1 MVIEVNGLTK
11 QFKGINAVNDLSFSV
26 NTGEVYGFIGQNGA
40 GKSTTIRMLLTLI
53 KATSGEIR
61 IFDKPL
67 QTNRIEI
74 LKNTGAVIEKPD
86 LYQYLT
92 GIQNLAL
99 FAKLNGLRL
108 TKKELMDKLDEVGLA
123 KRAADKVKVY
133 SQGMKQRLGIAVAIV
148 HNPDLIILDE
158 PTNGLDPQGIV
169 DIRNLILQLSRE
181 KKKTVFISSH
191 LLSEVEQ
198 IADSLLVIDKGTKVV
213 EGPVKTLIDPE
224 QVLLEFETTDN
235 SKCLQWLMQSQWK
248 NFLINHSSIIISMKM
263 RKKDI
268 PVLVKQTV
276 DQGIGILMLKP
287 MNALEQYF
295 LSLTNGAS
303 K

>member
-26 NTGEVYGFIGQNGA
+26 KTGEVYGFIGQNGA

-61 IFDKPL
+61 IFNKPL

-74 LKNTGAVIEKPD
+74 LRNTGAVIEKPD

-92 GIQNLAL
+92 GIQNLGL

-108 TKKELMDKLDEVGLA
+108 TRKELLNKLDEVGLA
-123 KRAADKVKVY
+123 KRASDKVKVY

-213 EGPVKTLIDPE
+213 EGPVKMLIDPE
-224 QVLLEFETTDN
+224 EVLLEFETTDN
-235 SKCLQWLMQSQWK
+235 AKCLQWLMQSQWK
-248 NFLINHSSIIISMKM
+248 NFLINQSSLIISMKM

-268 PVLVKQTV
+268 PVLVNQTV
-276 DQGIGILMLKP
+276 EQGIGILMLKP

>member
-1 MVIEVNGLTK
+1 MVIEVKGLTK
-11 QFKGINAVNDLSFSV
+11 QFKGINAVNDLSFGV
-26 NTGEVYGFIGQNGA
+26 RPGEVYGFIGQNGA

-74 LKNTGAVIEKPD
+74 LRNTGAVIEKPD

-108 TKKELMDKLDEVGLA
+108 TKKELLDKLDEVGLA
-123 KRAADKVKVY
+123 KRASDKVKVY

-235 SKCLQWLMQSQWK
+235 LKCLQWLMQSQWK
-248 NFLINHSSIIISMKM
+248 DFLTDQSSSIISMKM
-263 RKKDI
+263 KRRDI

-276 DQGIGILMLKP
+276 EQGIGILMLKP